1 MWYIWL
7 IASGFF
13 FIAEIATTGFLVF
26 WLGIGALLAM
36 CISFITESLLI
47 QTAVFV
53 VSSIILILLTK
64 PLISKYVDV
73 KESVPTNAYRV
84 IGKSGIV
91 ITDIDSIN
99 GTGQVKVN
107 GEIWSAHSEENLK
120 AGTEVEVLEINGV
133 KLIVKPKVNAKVNI

>member
-47 QTAVFV
+47 QTITFV
-53 VSSIILILLTK
+53 ISSVILILLTK
-64 PLISKYVDV
+64 PLLSKYVDV